1 MFAQLSSR
9 WIVATPARL
18 HNINCLF
25 CCSKS
30 IVNIDFG
37 LGPKTGTART
47 VIPLVGMAVNVPHVG
62 PFDFYFRAKL
72 WQVNG

>member
-9 WIVATPARL
+9 WVVAAPAARL
-18 HNINCLF
+18 HNIDGIF

-37 LGPKTGTART
+37 LGTKAGTART
-47 VIPLVGMAVNVPHVG
+47 VIPLVGMAVNVPNV
-62 PFDFYFRAKL
+62 
-72 WQVNG
+72 